1 MNLITTQG
9 HTMVNTCCT
18 GQCNQGRDC
27 PNDNVLQFQR
37 RNELHRHFA
46 PRTIEHY
53 REPMTIGERVML
65 VLIIAASISIVGL
78 IAGWGYQEMSSI
90 DWSLIAEKLGAM

>member
-1 MNLITTQG
+1 MNLITNQG
-9 HTMVNTCCT
+9 LTMVNTCCT

-46 PRTIEHY
+46 PGVIEHHK
-53 REPMTIGERVML
+53 RGVNWWGVFTL
-65 VLIIAASISIVGL
+65 SIIPASFAAAV
-78 IAGWGYQEMSSI
+78 AAVYWGGR
-90 DWSLIAEKLGAM
+90 ALGAW